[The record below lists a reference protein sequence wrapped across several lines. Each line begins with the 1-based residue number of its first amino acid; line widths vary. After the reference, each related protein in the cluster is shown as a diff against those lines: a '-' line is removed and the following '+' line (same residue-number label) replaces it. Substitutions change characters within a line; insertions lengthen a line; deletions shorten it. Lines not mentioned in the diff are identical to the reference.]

1 MKILKISAVL
11 LLVSATVVSCGGDKS
26 ASTTSAS
33 KNEVK
38 KSPDQEMSEKIVG
51 LFFTDDVEKE
61 GGSMKDVN
69 TEYFKDGKL
78 VMKATI
84 ETTDE
89 NEEITEI
96 TMEISGTWK
105 IENGYI
111 KAIAEKVKTDPEIPE
126 EAQKEMIADINKT
139 NSADKI
145 IELND
150 QKLIIENA
158 DGERKTWKRRVQ

>member
-1 MKILKISAVL
+1 
-11 LLVSATVVSCGGDKS
+11 
-26 ASTTSAS
+26 
-33 KNEVK
+33 
-38 KSPDQEMSEKIVG
+38 
-51 LFFTDDVEKE
+51 
-61 GGSMKDVN
+61 
-69 TEYFKDGKL
+69 
-78 VMKATI
+78 MKATI

-111 KAIAEKVKTDPEIPE
+111 KSIAEKVKSDPEMPE
-126 EAQKEMIADINKT
+126 EAQKEMIANINKT

-150 QKLIIENA
+150 QKLITENA

>member
-11 LLVSATVVSCGGDKS
+11 LLVSATVVSCGGDKV
-26 ASTTSAS
+26 ATTAAT

-51 LFFTDDVEKE
+51 VFFTDDEEKE
-61 GGSMKDVN
+61 DGLMKDLT

-84 ETTDE
+84 ESTDE
-89 NEEITEI
+89 NDEMVEIKL
-96 TMEISGTWK
+96 EISGTWK

-111 KAIAEKVKTDPEIPE
+111 KSIAEKVKSDPETPA
-126 EAQKEMIADINKT
+126 EAQKEIITGINKT

-150 QKLIIENA
+150 QKLITENA